1 LKVIAIVGPTAVGK
15 TALSLEIAEKFS
27 AEIINADA
35 MQIYKGMDIG
45 TAKLPLSQRRGIF
58 HHQIDVLDPSE
69 EANVSQYQKQ
79 SREIINDL
87 LSKNV
92 QPLLVGGSGLYV
104 NSVLEDLEFP
114 GTNLEVRAKY
124 EEILDEK
131 GVEALFQMLKEIDP
145 KAAENILPN
154 NARKIVRA
162 LEVNEITGKAFNA
175 KLPEPSPIFSD
186 VRIALDMPRD
196 LLDQRIIDRVNQMFE
211 DGFVDE
217 VKRLEKKLRLG
228 KTAFRALGY
237 SQVLSLLSGEI
248 SEDEAIT
255 LTINATKKFARR
267 QLSWFRRD
275 PLIHWL
281 DATSPD
287 LFAQSLRLIG

>member
-196 LLDQRIIDRVNQMFE
+196 LLDKRISDRVHQMFE

-217 VKRLEKKLRLG
+217 VKSIEKNLRLG
-228 KTAFRALGY
+228 KTALRALGY
-237 SQVLSLLSGEI
+237 SQVLSLLAGEI

-287 LFAQSLRLIG
+287 LFEESLRLIK

>member
-1 LKVIAIVGPTAVGK
+1 MKLIALVGPTAVGK
-15 TALSLEIAEKFS
+15 TALSLDLAVELS

-45 TAKLPLSQRRGIF
+45 TAKLPLSQRRGVI
-58 HHQIDVLDPSE
+58 HHQVDVLDPLD

-79 SREIINDL
+79 TREIIREL
-87 LSKNV
+87 LNRKV
-92 QPLLVGGSGLYV
+92 QPILVGGSGLYV

-114 GTNLEVRAKY
+114 GTSLELRAKY
-124 EEILDEK
+124 EELLEEK
-131 GVEALFQMLKEIDP
+131 GVEHLFKMLEEIDP
-145 KAAENILPN
+145 LAAENILPN

-162 LEVNEITGKAFNA
+162 LEVNELTGKRFNA
-175 KLPEPSPIFSD
+175 KLPEPSPIFPD

-196 LLDQRIIDRVNQMFE
+196 LLDKRITERVHQMFA
-211 DGFVDE
+211 DGFIDE
-217 VKRLEKKLRLG
+217 VQKIEESLRKG
-228 KTAFRALGY
+228 KTALRALGY
-237 SQVLSLLSGEI
+237 SQVLSYLAGEI
-248 SEDEAIT
+248 QKEEAIT

-281 DATSPD
+281 DATSSD
-287 LFAQSLRLIG
+287 LLEQSMKLIR

>member
-1 LKVIAIVGPTAVGK
+1 MKVIAIVGPTAVGK
-15 TALSLEIAEKFS
+15 TALSLELAEKFS

-35 MQIYKGMDIG
+35 MQIYRGMDIG
-45 TAKLPLSQRRGIF
+45 TAKLPVSQRKGIV
-58 HHQIDVLDPSE
+58 HHQIDVLDPIE

-79 SREIINDL
+79 TREIINTL
-87 LSKNV
+87 LNKNT

-124 EEILDEK
+124 EEILDEQ
-131 GVEALFQMLKEIDP
+131 GVETLYEMLKEIDP
-145 KAAENILPN
+145 IAAQNILPN

-175 KLPEPSPIFSD
+175 KLPEPSPIFAD
-186 VRIALDMPRD
+186 VRIALDMSRD
-196 LLDQRIIDRVNQMFE
+196 LLDKRISDRVHQMFE

-217 VKRLEKKLRLG
+217 VKSLEKKLRLG
-228 KTAFRALGY
+228 KTALRALGY
-237 SQVLSLLSGEI
+237 SQVLSLLAGEI
-248 SEDEAIT
+248 SEDETIT

-281 DATSPD
+281 DATSPN
-287 LFAQSLRLIG
+287 LYAESLRLIG

>member
-1 LKVIAIVGPTAVGK
+1 MKVIAIVGPTAVGK

-131 GVEALFQMLKEIDP
+131 GVDALFQMLKEIDP

-196 LLDQRIIDRVNQMFE
+196 LLDQRIIDRVHQMFE

-217 VKRLEKKLRLG
+217 VKRIEKNLRLG

>member
-1 LKVIAIVGPTAVGK
+1 MKVIAIVGPTAVGK
-15 TALSLEIAEKFS
+15 TALSLEIAEKLS

-45 TAKLPLSQRRGIF
+45 TAKLPLSQRRGIV

-87 LSKNV
+87 FSKNV
-92 QPLLVGGSGLYV
+92 QPILVGGSGLYV

-196 LLDQRIIDRVNQMFE
+196 LLDQRIIDRVHQMFE

-217 VKRLEKKLRLG
+217 VKSIEKNLRLG

>member
-1 LKVIAIVGPTAVGK
+1 MKVIAIVGPTAVGK

-45 TAKLPLSQRRGIF
+45 TAKSPLSQRRGIV

-92 QPLLVGGSGLYV
+92 QPVLVGGSGLYV

-131 GVEALFQMLKEIDP
+131 GVEALFQMLKETDP

-196 LLDQRIIDRVNQMFE
+196 LLDQRIIDRVHQMFE
-211 DGFVDE
+211 EGFVDE
-217 VKRLEKKLRLG
+217 VKSLEKNLRLG

-248 SEDEAIT
+248 SEDEAMT

>member
-1 LKVIAIVGPTAVGK
+1 MKVIAIVGPTAVGK

-45 TAKLPLSQRRGIF
+45 TAKLPLSQRRGIV

-196 LLDQRIIDRVNQMFE
+196 LLDKRISDRVHQMFE

-217 VKRLEKKLRLG
+217 VKSIEKNLRLG
-228 KTAFRALGY
+228 KTALRALGY
-237 SQVLSLLSGEI
+237 SQVLSLLAGEI

-287 LFAQSLRLIG
+287 LFEESLRLIK

>member
-1 LKVIAIVGPTAVGK
+1 MKVIAIVGPTAVGK

-35 MQIYKGMDIG
+35 MQNYKRMDIG
-45 TAKLPLSQRRGIF
+45 TAKLPLSQRRGIV

-79 SREIINDL
+79 SREIINEL

-92 QPLLVGGSGLYV
+92 QPILVGGSGLYV

-162 LEVNEITGKAFNA
+162 LEVNEITGKAFNG

-196 LLDQRIIDRVNQMFE
+196 LLDQRIIDRVHQMFE

-217 VKRLEKKLRLG
+217 VKSLEKNLRLG

>member
-196 LLDQRIIDRVNQMFE
+196 LLDKRISDRVHQMFE
-211 DGFVDE
+211 EGFVDE
-217 VKRLEKKLRLG
+217 VKSIEKNLRLG
-228 KTAFRALGY
+228 KTALRALGY
-237 SQVLSLLSGEI
+237 SQVLSLLAGEI

-287 LFAQSLRLIG
+287 LFEESLRLIK

>member
-45 TAKLPLSQRRGIF
+45 TAKLPLSQRRGIV

-196 LLDQRIIDRVNQMFE
+196 LLDKRIIDRVHQMFE

-217 VKRLEKKLRLG
+217 VKSLEKNLRLG
-228 KTAFRALGY
+228 RTAFRALGY

>member
-1 LKVIAIVGPTAVGK
+1 MKVIAIVGPTAVGK

-131 GVEALFQMLKEIDP
+131 GVDALFQMLKEIDP

-175 KLPEPSPIFSD
+175 KLPEASPIFSD

-196 LLDQRIIDRVNQMFE
+196 LLDKRISDRVHQMFE
-211 DGFVDE
+211 EGFVDE
-217 VKRLEKKLRLG
+217 VKSIEKNLRLG
-228 KTAFRALGY
+228 KTALRALGY
-237 SQVLSLLSGEI
+237 SQVLSLLAGEI

-287 LFAQSLRLIG
+287 LFEESLRLIK

>member
-45 TAKLPLSQRRGIF
+45 TAKLPLSQRRGIV

-92 QPLLVGGSGLYV
+92 QPVLVGGSGLYV

-162 LEVNEITGKAFNA
+162 LEVNEITGNAFNA

-196 LLDQRIIDRVNQMFE
+196 LLDQRIIDRVHQMFE

-217 VKRLEKKLRLG
+217 VKSIEKNLRLG

-237 SQVLSLLSGEI
+237 SQVLSLLSGELT
-248 SEDEAIT
+248 EDEAIT

>member
-1 LKVIAIVGPTAVGK
+1 MKVIAIVGPTAVGK

-45 TAKLPLSQRRGIF
+45 TAKLPLSQRRGIV

-87 LSKNV
+87 FSKNV
-92 QPLLVGGSGLYV
+92 QPILVGGSGLYV

-196 LLDQRIIDRVNQMFE
+196 LLDQRIIDRVHQMFE

-217 VKRLEKKLRLG
+217 VKSLEKNLRLG

>member
-1 LKVIAIVGPTAVGK
+1 MKVIAIVGPTAVGK

-27 AEIINADA
+27 AQIINADA

-45 TAKLPLSQRRGIF
+45 TAKLPLSQRRGII

-79 SREIINDL
+79 SREIINNL

-92 QPLLVGGSGLYV
+92 QPILVGGSGLYV

-196 LLDQRIIDRVNQMFE
+196 LLDQRIIDRVHQMFE

-217 VKRLEKKLRLG
+217 VKSIEKNLRLG

>member
-15 TALSLEIAEKFS
+15 TALSLELAEKFS

-45 TAKLPLSQRRGIF
+45 TAKLPLSQRRGIT
-58 HHQIDVLDPSE
+58 HHQIDVLDPID

-79 SREIINDL
+79 TREIITDL
-87 LSKNV
+87 LTRNV
-92 QPLLVGGSGLYV
+92 QPMLVGGSGLYV

-124 EEILDEK
+124 EEILDEQ
-131 GVEALFQMLKEIDP
+131 GVEVLFEMLQRIDP
-145 KAAENILPN
+145 LAAQNILPT

-162 LEVNEITGKAFNA
+162 LEVNEFTGKSFNA
-175 KLPEPSPIFSD
+175 KLPESSPIYSD

-196 LLDQRIIDRVNQMFE
+196 LLDQRIIDRVHQMFE
-211 DGFVDE
+211 SDFIKE
-217 VKRLEKKLRLG
+217 VQAIEDNLRKG
-228 KTAFRALGY
+228 KTALRALGY
-237 SQVLSLLSGEI
+237 SQVLSHLAGEI
-248 SEDEAIT
+248 TKDEAIT

-287 LFAQSLRLIG
+287 LFEQSLRLIG

>member
-1 LKVIAIVGPTAVGK
+1 MKVIAIVGPTAVGK

-45 TAKLPLSQRRGIF
+45 TAKLPLSQRRGIA

-92 QPLLVGGSGLYV
+92 QPVLVGGSGLYV

-196 LLDQRIIDRVNQMFE
+196 LLDQRIIDRVHQMFE

-217 VKRLEKKLRLG
+217 VKSIEKNLRLG

>member
-1 LKVIAIVGPTAVGK
+1 MKVIAIVGPTAVGK

-27 AEIINADA
+27 AQIINADA

-45 TAKLPLSQRRGIF
+45 TAKLPLSQRRGIV

-87 LSKNV
+87 FSKNV
-92 QPLLVGGSGLYV
+92 QPILVGGSGLYV

-196 LLDQRIIDRVNQMFE
+196 LLDQRIIDRVHQMFE

-217 VKRLEKKLRLG
+217 VKSLEKNLRLG

>member
-15 TALSLEIAEKFS
+15 TSLSLEIAEKLS

-45 TAKLPLSQRRGIF
+45 TAKLALSERRSIT
-58 HHQIDVLDPSE
+58 HHQIDVLNPEE
-69 EANVSQYQKQ
+69 EANVSAYQKQ
-79 SREIINDL
+79 TREIINDL
-87 LSKNV
+87 LNKKI
-92 QPLLVGGSGLYV
+92 QPMLVGGSGLYV

-114 GTNLEVRAKY
+114 GTNLEIRAKY
-124 EEILDEK
+124 EEILEEQ
-131 GVEALFQMLKEIDP
+131 GVEVLYEMLERIDKE
-145 KAAENILPN
+145 AAQNILPN

-162 LEVNEITGKAFNA
+162 LEVNELTGNNFNA
-175 KLPEPSPIFSD
+175 KLPEPSPVFSD

-196 LLDQRIIDRVNQMFE
+196 LLDARIAERVHQMFK
-211 DGFVDE
+211 DGFVEE
-217 VKRLEKKLRLG
+217 VKSLEPKLRKG
-228 KTAFRALGY
+228 KTALRALGY
-237 SQVLSLLSGEI
+237 SQVLSLLNGEI
-248 SEDEAIT
+248 TEQEAIT

-281 DATSPD
+281 DATSPQLLD
-287 LFAQSLRLIG
+287 QSLRLIG

>member
-1 LKVIAIVGPTAVGK
+1 MKVIAIVGPTAVGK

-45 TAKLPLSQRRGIF
+45 TAKLPLSQRRGIV

-131 GVEALFQMLKEIDP
+131 GVDALFQMLKEIDP

-196 LLDQRIIDRVNQMFE
+196 LLDQRIIDRVHQMFE

-217 VKRLEKKLRLG
+217 VKRIEKNLRLG

>member
-15 TALSLEIAEKFS
+15 TALSLDIAEKFS

-45 TAKLPLSQRRGIF
+45 TAKLPLSQRRGIV
-58 HHQIDVLDPSE
+58 HHQIDVLDPMD

-79 SREIINDL
+79 TREIINDL
-87 LSKNV
+87 LNRKV
-92 QPLLVGGSGLYV
+92 QPMLVGGSGLYV

-124 EEILDEK
+124 EEILDEQ
-131 GVEALFQMLKEIDP
+131 GVEVLYEMLRKIDP
-145 KAAENILPN
+145 TAAQNILPN

-196 LLDQRIIDRVNQMFE
+196 LLDKRISDRVHQMFE

-217 VKRLEKKLRLG
+217 VKSLEKNLRLG
-228 KTAFRALGY
+228 KTALRALGY
-237 SQVLSLLSGEI
+237 SQVLSLLAGEI
-248 SEDEAIT
+248 IEDEAIT

-287 LFAQSLRLIG
+287 LFEESLRLIG

>member
-1 LKVIAIVGPTAVGK
+1 MKVIAIVGPTAVGK
-15 TALSLEIAEKFS
+15 TALSLDIAEKFS

-45 TAKLPLSQRRGIF
+45 TAKLPLSQRRGIV
-58 HHQIDVLDPSE
+58 HHQIDVLDPID

-79 SREIINDL
+79 TREIINDL
-87 LSKNV
+87 LTKNV
-92 QPLLVGGSGLYV
+92 QPMLVGGSGLYV

-124 EEILDEK
+124 EEILDEQ
-131 GVEALFQMLKEIDP
+131 GVEVLYEMLKKIDP
-145 KAAENILPN
+145 TAAQNILPN

-196 LLDQRIIDRVNQMFE
+196 LLDKRISDRVHQMFE

-217 VKRLEKKLRLG
+217 VKSIEKNLRLG
-228 KTAFRALGY
+228 KTALRALGY
-237 SQVLSLLSGEI
+237 SQVLSLLAGEI

-287 LFAQSLRLIG
+287 LFEESLRLIK

>member
-15 TALSLEIAEKFS
+15 TSLSLEIAEKLS

-45 TAKLPLSQRRGIF
+45 TAKLALSERGGIT
-58 HHQIDVLDPSE
+58 HHQIDVLNPEE
-69 EANVSQYQKQ
+69 EANVSAYQKQ
-79 SREIINDL
+79 TREIINDL
-87 LSKNV
+87 LNKKV
-92 QPLLVGGSGLYV
+92 QPMLVGGSGLYV

-114 GTNLEVRAKY
+114 GTNLEIRAKY
-124 EEILDEK
+124 EEILEEQ
-131 GVEALFQMLKEIDP
+131 GVEVLFEMLTRIDKE
-145 KAAENILPN
+145 AAQNILPN

-162 LEVNEITGKAFNA
+162 LEVNELTGNNFNA

-196 LLDQRIIDRVNQMFE
+196 LLDSRIAERVYQMFK
-211 DGFVDE
+211 DGFVEE
-217 VKRLEKKLRLG
+217 VKSLEPKLRKG
-228 KTAFRALGY
+228 KTALRALGY
-237 SQVLSLLSGEI
+237 SQVLSLLNGEI
-248 SEDEAIT
+248 TEQEAIT
-255 LTINATKKFARR
+255 LTTNATKKFARR

-281 DATSPD
+281 DATNPQLLD
-287 LFAQSLRLIG
+287 QSLRLIG

>member
-1 LKVIAIVGPTAVGK
+1 MKVIAIVGPTAVGK

-131 GVEALFQMLKEIDP
+131 GVDALFQMLKEIDP

-196 LLDQRIIDRVNQMFE
+196 LLDQRIIDRVHQMFE

-217 VKRLEKKLRLG
+217 VKRLEKNLRLG
-228 KTAFRALGY
+228 KTALRALGY
-237 SQVLSLLSGEI
+237 SQVLSLLAGEI

-287 LFAQSLRLIG
+287 LFEESLRLIK

>member
-45 TAKLPLSQRRGIF
+45 TAKLPLSQRRGIV

-92 QPLLVGGSGLYV
+92 QPILVGGSGLYV

-196 LLDQRIIDRVNQMFE
+196 LLDQRIIDRVHQMFE

-217 VKRLEKKLRLG
+217 VKSIEKNLRLG

>member
-1 LKVIAIVGPTAVGK
+1 MKVIAIVGPTAVGK
-15 TALSLEIAEKFS
+15 TALSLEIAEKLS

-45 TAKLPLSQRRGIF
+45 TAKLPLSQRRGIV

-79 SREIINDL
+79 SREIINNL

-92 QPLLVGGSGLYV
+92 QPILVGGSGLYV

-196 LLDQRIIDRVNQMFE
+196 LLDQRIIDRVHQMFE

-217 VKRLEKKLRLG
+217 VKSIEKNLRLG

>member
-79 SREIINDL
+79 SRESINDL

-196 LLDQRIIDRVNQMFE
+196 LLDQRIIDRVHQMFE

-217 VKRLEKKLRLG
+217 VKRLEKNLRLG

>member
-1 LKVIAIVGPTAVGK
+1 MKVIALVGPTAVGK
-15 TALSLEIAEKFS
+15 TALSLDLALELS

-45 TAKLPLSQRRGIF
+45 TAKLPLSQRRGVI
-58 HHQIDVLDPSE
+58 HHQIDVLDPID

-79 SREIINDL
+79 TREIIREL
-87 LSKNV
+87 LDRKV
-92 QPLLVGGSGLYV
+92 QPILVGGSGLYV

-114 GTNLEVRAKY
+114 GTSLELRAKY
-124 EEILDEK
+124 EELLEEK
-131 GVEALFQMLKEIDP
+131 GVEHLFEMLEEIDP
-145 KAAENILPN
+145 LAAENILPN

-162 LEVNEITGKAFNA
+162 LEVNELTGKRFNA
-175 KLPEPSPIFSD
+175 KLPEPSPIFPD

-196 LLDQRIIDRVNQMFE
+196 LLDKRITERVHQMFA
-211 DGFVDE
+211 DGFIDE
-217 VKRLEKKLRLG
+217 VQKIEESLRKG
-228 KTAFRALGY
+228 KTSLRALGY
-237 SQVLSLLSGEI
+237 SQVLSYLAGEI
-248 SEDEAIT
+248 QKEEAIT

-281 DATSPD
+281 DATNSD
-287 LFAQSLRLIG
+287 LFEQSMKLIR

>member
-15 TALSLEIAEKFS
+15 TSLSLEIAEKLS

-45 TAKLPLSQRRGIF
+45 TAKLALSERRGIT
-58 HHQIDVLDPSE
+58 HHQIDVLNPEE
-69 EANVSQYQKQ
+69 EANVSAYQKQ
-79 SREIINDL
+79 TREIINDL
-87 LSKNV
+87 LNKKV
-92 QPLLVGGSGLYV
+92 QPMLVGGSGLYV

-114 GTNLEVRAKY
+114 GTNLEIRAKY
-124 EEILDEK
+124 EEILEEQ
-131 GVEALFQMLKEIDP
+131 GVEVLYEMLERIDKE
-145 KAAENILPN
+145 AAQNILPN

-162 LEVNEITGKAFNA
+162 LEVNELTGNNFNA

-196 LLDQRIIDRVNQMFE
+196 LLDARIAERVYQMFK
-211 DGFVDE
+211 DGFVEE
-217 VKRLEKKLRLG
+217 VKSLEPKLRKG
-228 KTAFRALGY
+228 KTALRALGY
-237 SQVLSLLSGEI
+237 SQVLSLLNGEI
-248 SEDEAIT
+248 TEQEAIT

-281 DATSPD
+281 DATSPQLLD
-287 LFAQSLRLIG
+287 QSLRLIG

>member
-45 TAKLPLSQRRGIF
+45 TAKLPLSQRRGIV

-79 SREIINDL
+79 SREIINNL

-92 QPLLVGGSGLYV
+92 QPILVGGSGLYV

-145 KAAENILPN
+145 KAAENILAS

-196 LLDQRIIDRVNQMFE
+196 LLDQRIIDRVHQMFE
-211 DGFVDE
+211 DGFIDE
-217 VKRLEKKLRLG
+217 VKSLEKNLRLG

>member
-45 TAKLPLSQRRGIF
+45 TAKLPLSQRRGIV

-79 SREIINDL
+79 SRQIINDL

-92 QPLLVGGSGLYV
+92 QPVLVGGSGLYV

-175 KLPEPSPIFSD
+175 ILPEPSPIFSD

-196 LLDQRIIDRVNQMFE
+196 LLDKRISDRVHQMFE
-211 DGFVDE
+211 VGFVDE
-217 VKRLEKKLRLG
+217 VKRIEKNLRLG
-228 KTAFRALGY
+228 KTALRALGY
-237 SQVLSLLSGEI
+237 SQVLSLLAGEI

-287 LFAQSLRLIG
+287 LFEESLRLIK

>member
-131 GVEALFQMLKEIDP
+131 GVDALFQMLKEIDP

-196 LLDQRIIDRVNQMFE
+196 LLDQRIIDRVHQMFE

-217 VKRLEKKLRLG
+217 VKRLEKNLRLG
-228 KTAFRALGY
+228 KTALRALGY
-237 SQVLSLLSGEI
+237 SQVLSLLAGEI

-287 LFAQSLRLIG
+287 LFEESLRLIG

>member
-1 LKVIAIVGPTAVGK
+1 MKVIAIVGPTAVGK

-131 GVEALFQMLKEIDP
+131 GVDALFQMLKEIDP

-196 LLDQRIIDRVNQMFE
+196 LLDQRIIDRVHQMFE

-217 VKRLEKKLRLG
+217 VKRIEKNLRIG

>member
-1 LKVIAIVGPTAVGK
+1 MKVIAIVGPTAVGK

-35 MQIYKGMDIG
+35 MQIYKGMNIG
-45 TAKLPLSQRRGIF
+45 TAKLPLSQRRGIV

-79 SREIINDL
+79 SREIINEL

-92 QPLLVGGSGLYV
+92 QPILVGGSGLYV

-196 LLDQRIIDRVNQMFE
+196 LLDQRIIDRVHQMFE

-217 VKRLEKKLRLG
+217 VKSLEKNLRLG